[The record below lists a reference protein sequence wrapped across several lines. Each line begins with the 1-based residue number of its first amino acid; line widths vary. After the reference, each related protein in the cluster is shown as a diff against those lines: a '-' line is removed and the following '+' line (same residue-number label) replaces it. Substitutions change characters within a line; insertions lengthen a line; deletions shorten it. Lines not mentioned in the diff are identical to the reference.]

1 MVAPKWIWL
10 QCHLKHGYPTRYQHK
25 NIKPILNT
33 WNYYVKLIQII
44 LKSVMERLTL
54 FPFLWFCPHD
64 SKLWI
69 PVFYIK
75 SYLLR
80 GQSPKKSLKSN
91 RPTIFHLDIVC
102 NKINLLKWRNS
113 NSIITNWLEV
123 KFYYKFQSGITVGDS
138 TKPYICHYKP
148 HLGLT
153 HINTHLHAC
162 TDGKWYTNILSF
174 QGNDQKQLAHTLK

>member
-1 MVAPKWIWL
+1 M
-10 QCHLKHGYPTRYQHK
+10 
-25 NIKPILNT
+25 
-33 WNYYVKLIQII
+33 KLLCQIDSDYTEI
-44 LKSVMERLTL
+44 CYGKADA

-123 KFYYKFQSGITVGDS
+123 KFDYKFQSGITVGDS

-162 TDGKWYTNILSF
+162 MHVRTENGILIYCHFKEMIRSS
-174 QGNDQKQLAHTLK
+174 LHTP